1 LDWSGSG
8 QTAYVEPFSVVDMN
22 NRLEE
27 LRFMEE
33 QEIYR
38 IFQELCSQLYPI
50 AEEIRISLRILGKL
64 MQLTPRQNGDLPCVV
79 HCQDITKWAYQYKRC
94 QASSHPTGSCSACG
108 HCGPEGRIGVILS
121 GPNTGGKTVTLKNHW
136 ALCRSAKDWCASAS
150 CGCTI
155 ASLQPHING
164 HWRSAEY

>member
-1 LDWSGSG
+1 
-8 QTAYVEPFSVVDMN
+8 VVDMN

-64 MQLTPRQNGDLPCVV
+64 MQLTPSKMGSSMRGTLPKISQNGL
-79 HCQDITKWAYQYKRC
+79 INIKGAR
-94 QASSHPTGSCSACG
+94 HPLI
-108 HCGPEGRIGVILS
+108 HRIV
-121 GPNTGGKTVTLKNHW
+121 
-136 ALCRSAKDWCASAS
+136 
-150 CGCTI
+150 
-155 ASLQPHING
+155 
-164 HWRSAEY
+164 